1 MQVTKTKQKKTF
13 KTEKLS
19 GIVTLC
25 YLTNTIFNKNK
36 KIARHTKT
44 QESVTHAQEE
54 NSQWKLSKWVPVLD
68 LARNSKML
76 L

>member
-1 MQVTKTKQKKTF
+1 MLSNIHNFQKQQ
-13 KTEKLS
+13 
-19 GIVTLC
+19 
-25 YLTNTIFNKNK
+25 
-36 KIARHTKT
+36 KITRHTKT